1 MFETLLSFQLGNE
14 HALQIIFQK
23 LHERRKKSRH
33 PYRNS
38 LTYGFF
44 ASMMKR

>member
-23 LHERRKKSRH
+23 
-33 PYRNS
+33 Y
-38 LTYGFF
+38 
-44 ASMMKR
+44 MKEKNQDLVIKIL